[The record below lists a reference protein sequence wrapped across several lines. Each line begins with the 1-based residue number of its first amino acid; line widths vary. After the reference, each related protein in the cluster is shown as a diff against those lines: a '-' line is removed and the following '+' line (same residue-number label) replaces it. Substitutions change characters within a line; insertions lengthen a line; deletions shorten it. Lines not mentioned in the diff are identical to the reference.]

1 LAIDSTVTT
10 LTGTQ
15 TLTNKT
21 LTSPVLTTPSIS
33 NIDAK
38 GDLLAGTADN
48 TIGTR
53 SIGANGTV
61 LTADSAE
68 ATGMKWAT
76 VSSGSFI
83 LTSNSTFSSVTSS
96 SVNNCFSSTYDSYRI
111 IISFDASASD
121 SNVYLRLR
129 GGGSDLSSSTYNVQ
143 DIQAF
148 SSTTAAARNNSAT
161 LIEKI
166 AYTTAS
172 GAAAGGFSIIDI
184 INPGIAKPTFFKVSA
199 IYGGGTSLEIHETVA
214 SNSNATAYDGF
225 SIINNSAANMTG
237 RIRVYGYSNS

>member
-1 LAIDSTVTT
+1 VAT

-53 SIGANGTV
+53 SIGTNGQV

-76 VSSGSFI
+76 PAAGATLVGCSLKRSTN
-83 LTSNSTFSSVTSS
+83 LTVSNSTWTTV
-96 SVNNCFSSTYDSYRI
+96 TYDQENYDTDAFHSTSTNTSRI
-111 IISFDASASD
+111 TIPSGKAGKYQILANITWNTSA
-121 SNVYLRLR
+121 VGER
-129 GGGSDLSSSTYNVQ
+129 
-143 DIQAF
+143 
-148 SSTTAAARNNSAT
+148 
-161 LIEKI
+161 
-166 AYTTAS
+166 YTSVMKNGTEV
-172 GAAAGGFSIIDI
+172 FR
-184 INPGIAKPTFFKVSA
+184 TFTGVP
-199 IYGGGTSLEIHETVA
+199 TSLGQMSAPLATIETLA
-214 SNSNATAYDGF
+214 ETDYLE
-225 SIINNSAANMTG
+225 
-237 RIRVYGYSNS
+237 IRVLQTSGGNLTALFDQGAYFTVNYIGA